1 MTNSRLIAAALMAA
15 AAGMPG
21 VGAEVDWARMSER
34 KRAVEQSVY
43 GARRDRRR
51 GRENPAGTKLWRQAM
66 AGACTLRG
74 RVSNGNWE
82 PQR

>member
-1 MTNSRLIAAALMAA
+1 MTNSRLLAAAMMA

-21 VGAEVDWARMSER
+21 VGAAVDWARMSER
-34 KRAVEQSVY
+34 KLAVERSVY
-43 GARRDRRR
+43 GPRRDARRP
-51 GRENPAGTKLWRQAM
+51 RENRAGTKLARQAM

-74 RVSNGNWE
+74 RVSNGGWE